1 MLGKIIVP
9 FRGGGVF
16 GKLEDGVAVGS
27 EFTNSVAPETNV
39 FEPEVAVEVD
49 VVPIAN
55 VEDAANVDFGVW
67 AEGGNDVGAVRR
79 LD

>member
-16 GKLEDGVAVGS
+16 GKLEDGVAFGS
-27 EFTNSVAPETNV
+27 EFTNSIPPETDV

-49 VVPIAN
+49 VVTVAN
-55 VEDAANVDFGVW
+55 VEDAANVDFGVLT
-67 AEGGNDVGAVRR
+67 EGDDYVGAVRR